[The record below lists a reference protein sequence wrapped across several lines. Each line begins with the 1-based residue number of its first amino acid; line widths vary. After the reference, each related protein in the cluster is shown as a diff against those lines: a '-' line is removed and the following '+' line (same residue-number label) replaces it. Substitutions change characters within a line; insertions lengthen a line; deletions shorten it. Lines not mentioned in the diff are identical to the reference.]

1 MTLIDGTSLD
11 EPYADGNF
19 AEGIAYL
26 FIVRDA
32 FSDDIVS
39 WLVMGVFALLAVAF
53 ALPFALHRAK
63 KMSDELHR
71 ELVTRTVSWSWL
83 VAIIGGAILLG
94 RGATIAAVA
103 LLSLLAYRDFAR
115 ATGVFRF
122 RSLSVVF
129 TLGTCALAF
138 AAADRWHR
146 MYFATSS
153 LVVLTLAVITIAR
166 DEPRGFVQRVALA
179 IMGFVLFAVSLGY
192 MSLLCDA
199 PHYRALL
206 LMLIVTVELND
217 IFAFIVGKSLKGPKL
232 ISQTSPKK
240 SISGCIGALLLTT
253 TLFALLGHF
262 VFEGTTLGAWSSLI
276 PLGLAV
282 SIAGQMGDLLLSS
295 IKRDVGI
302 KDFAAAIPGHG
313 GVLDRFDSL
322 VLVPPVLYHTI
333 SILNGPL
340 GVGGTVRF
348 FSSAF
353 LP

>member
-146 MYFATSS
+146 MYFATTS

-166 DEPRGFVQRVALA
+166 DELCGGRSRSRRSRSRGIR
-179 IMGFVLFAVSLGY
+179 
-192 MSLLCDA
+192 
-199 PHYRALL
+199 
-206 LMLIVTVELND
+206 
-217 IFAFIVGKSLKGPKL
+217 
-232 ISQTSPKK
+232 
-240 SISGCIGALLLTT
+240 
-253 TLFALLGHF
+253 
-262 VFEGTTLGAWSSLI
+262 
-276 PLGLAV
+276 
-282 SIAGQMGDLLLSS
+282 
-295 IKRDVGI
+295 
-302 KDFAAAIPGHG
+302 
-313 GVLDRFDSL
+313 
-322 VLVPPVLYHTI
+322 
-333 SILNGPL
+333 
-340 GVGGTVRF
+340 
-348 FSSAF
+348 SSAGTRQGGRAWARIRPGN
-353 LP
+353 LQTKRKRACTESKDGDRGLVDICHLRRARGIRGAIHRP

>member
-1 MTLIDGTSLD
+1 MNID
-11 EPYADGNF
+11 
-19 AEGIAYL
+19 EGVAYL
-26 FIVRDA
+26 FTVRDA
-32 FSDDIVS
+32 FRD
-39 WLVMGVFALLAVAF
+39 GVVVWFVVGSFALLAAAF
-53 ALPFALHRAK
+53 ALSFALHRTK
-63 KMSDELHR
+63 RISDELHR
-71 ELVTRTVSWSWL
+71 ELLTRTTSWSWL
-83 VAIIGGAILLG
+83 IAIIGGAIVLG

-115 ATGVFRF
+115 ATGVFRV

-146 MYFATSS
+146 MYFATIS
-153 LVVLTLAVITIAR
+153 LVVLTLAAITIAR

-179 IMGFVLFAVSLGY
+179 IMGFVLFAVAIGY
-192 MSLLCDA
+192 MSLLTDA

-217 IFAFIVGKSLKGPKL
+217 IVAFIVGKSLKGPKL
-232 ISQTSPKK
+232 IPQTSPNK
-240 SISGCIGALLLTT
+240 SISGCVGALLFTT
-253 TLFALLGHF
+253 ILFACLGRF
-262 VFEGTTLGAWSSLI
+262 VFYGSMLGAWSSLL

-333 SILNGPL
+333 SMLNGPL
-340 GVGGTVRF
+340 GEGGSMRF